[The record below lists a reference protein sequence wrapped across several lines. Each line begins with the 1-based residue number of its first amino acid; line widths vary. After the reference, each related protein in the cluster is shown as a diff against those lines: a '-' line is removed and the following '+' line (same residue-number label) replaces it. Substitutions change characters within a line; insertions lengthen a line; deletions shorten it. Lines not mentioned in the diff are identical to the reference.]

1 MSAMQN
7 RLRKSVILVLFF
19 FLFFLAATVSQADN
33 PVPDKPVEAAK
44 GMVASAHPLA
54 TAVGVEILKKGGN
67 AVDAAVATAFALGV
81 VEPNASGLGGG
92 GFIMFY
98 NAKTKKVEV
107 IDYREVAPFKAT
119 PDMYRLTPDR
129 KVIDEATTVG
139 HRAVA
144 VPGTL
149 AGLDM
154 ALKRWGTMK
163 LEDVMA
169 PAIRIAE
176 EGYTV
181 SETFNGMMK
190 DNFDKLTKFP
200 EAGKIYLK
208 NGLPYEVGDKIV
220 LKDLAKTYRLITQKG
235 PSVFYE
241 GEIADALVKEM
252 EKGGGLITKS
262 DLALYKPSLREPVR
276 GSYRGYEIVSM
287 PSPSSGGTHII
298 QILNILEGYDMA
310 KLGQNTPAAIH
321 IMAEAMKHAFADR
334 AQYSADTDF
343 AWVPTKGLLSKEY
356 AADIRKLI
364 SEDVV
369 SQKVPAGNPK
379 AYESGGTSHSSYI
392 DKDGNMVALTQTIN
406 LFFGSGVVIPGYGV
420 MMNDEMDDFIPIP
433 GNANSIQPRKK
444 PLSSMSPSI
453 VLKDGKPFLS
463 FGTPGATRILTA
475 LPQIFMN
482 IVDYGMDLQQAINA
496 PRIHCMTGDIFMES
510 RIPKETQEALKA
522 KGHKISVRGEMDLY
536 FGGAQ
541 GVMVDARTGKLYG
554 AADPRRDGFAKGY

>member
-1 MSAMQN
+1 MNAVRSPM
-7 RLRKSVILVLFF
+7 RKPVVLVPFLL
-19 FLFFLAATVSQADN
+19 LFFLAATASWADN
-33 PVPDKPVEAAK
+33 PVPAKPVEASK

-107 IDYREVAPFKAT
+107 IDYREIAPFKAT
-119 PDMYRLTPDR
+119 PDMYKLTPDR
-129 KVIDEATTVG
+129 KIVDQATTVG

-163 LEDVMA
+163 LKDVMA

-181 SETFNGMMK
+181 SATFNGMMK
-190 DNFDKLTKFP
+190 DNFDKLTKYP
-200 EAGKIYLK
+200 EAAKIYLK
-208 NGLPYEVGDKIV
+208 NGLPYEVGDRIV
-220 LKDLAKTYRLITQKG
+220 LKDLAKTYRLIAKKG
-235 PSVFYE
+235 PSVFYK
-241 GEIADALVKEM
+241 GEIADALVREM

-276 GSYRGYEIVSM
+276 GTYRGYEIVSM

-298 QILNILEGYDMA
+298 QLLNILEGYDMA
-310 KLGQNTPAAIH
+310 KLGPNSPAAIH
-321 IMAEAMKHAFADR
+321 VMAEAMKHAFADR
-334 AQYSADTDF
+334 AKFSGDTDF
-343 AWVPTKGLLSKEY
+343 TWTPTKWLLSKEY
-356 AADIRKLI
+356 AAEVRRQI
-364 SEDVV
+364 SEDKAA
-369 SQKVPAGNPK
+369 QKVPAGSPK
-379 AYESGGTSHSSYI
+379 AYESGGTSHSSYV
-392 DKDGNMVALTQTIN
+392 DKDGNMVSLTQTIN
-406 LFFGSGVVIPGYGV
+406 MFFGSGVIIPGYGV
-420 MMNDEMDDFIPIP
+420 MMNDEMDDFVPVP

-463 FGTPGATRILTA
+463 LGTPGATRIITT
-475 LPQIFMN
+475 LPQIFIN

-496 PRIHCMTGDIFMES
+496 PRIHCMTGDVFMES

-541 GVMVDARTGKLYG
+541 GIMVDGQTGRLYG
-554 AADPRRDGFAKGY
+554 GADPRRDGFAKGY

>member
-1 MSAMQN
+1 MSAVRIRM
-7 RLRKSVILVLFF
+7 RKSVVLVPFIVLF
-19 FLFFLAATVSQADN
+19 LLGATAAWADN
-33 PVPDKPVEAAK
+33 PVPAKPVEASK
-44 GMVASAHPLA
+44 GMAASAHPLA

-107 IDYREVAPFKAT
+107 IDYREIAPFKAT
-119 PDMYRLTPDR
+119 PDMYKLTPDR
-129 KVIDEATTVG
+129 KIVDKATTIG

-163 LEDVMA
+163 LKDVMA

-181 SETFNGMMK
+181 SATFNGMMK

-200 EAGKIYLK
+200 AAAKIYLK

-220 LKDLAKTYRLITQKG
+220 LKDLAKTYRLIARKG
-235 PSVFYE
+235 PSVFYK

-252 EKGGGLITKS
+252 EAGGGLISKA
-262 DLALYKPSLREPVR
+262 DLALYKPTLREPIR
-276 GSYRGYEIVSM
+276 GTYRGYEIISM

-310 KLGQNTPAAIH
+310 KLGQNTTAAIH
-321 IMAEAMKHAFADR
+321 TMAEVMKHAFADR
-334 AQYSADTDF
+334 AKYSADTDF

-356 AADIRKLI
+356 AAEIRKL
-364 SEDVV
+364 V
-369 SQKVPAGNPK
+369 SDGVAAQKVPAGNPW
-379 AYESGGTSHSSYI
+379 AYESGGTSHSSYV

-406 LFFGSGVVIPGYGV
+406 LFFGSGVVVPGYGV
-420 MMNDEMDDFIPIP
+420 MLNDEMDDFVPVP

-463 FGTPGATRILTA
+463 FGSPGATRILTA

-482 IVDYGMDLQQAINA
+482 IVDHGMDLQQAINA
-496 PRIHCMTGDIFMES
+496 PRIHCMTGEIFMES
-510 RIPKETQEALKA
+510 RIPKDVQDSLKA
-522 KGHKISVRGEMDLY
+522 KGHKVTVRGAMDLY

-541 GVMVDARTGKLYG
+541 GVMVDVKTGKLYG
-554 AADPRRDGFAKGY
+554 GADPRRDGFAAGY

>member
-1 MSAMQN
+1 MSVLQHLM
-7 RLRKSVILVLFF
+7 RKSVVLVLFF
-19 FLFFLAATVSQADN
+19 FLFFLAASVSLADN
-33 PVPDKPVEAAK
+33 PIPAKPVEAAK

-54 TAVGVEILKKGGN
+54 SAVGVEILKKGGN

-119 PDMYRLTPDR
+119 PDMYKLTPDG
-129 KVIDEATTVG
+129 KIIDKATFEG
-139 HRAVA
+139 HRSVA

-163 LEDVMA
+163 LKDVMA

-181 SETFNGMMK
+181 SATFNGMMK
-190 DNFDKLTKFP
+190 DNFDKLTKYP
-200 EAGKIYLK
+200 AAGKVYLK

-220 LKDLAKTYRLITQKG
+220 LKDLAKTYRLIAKKG
-235 PSVFYE
+235 PSVFYR
-241 GEIADALVKEM
+241 GEIADAMVKEM
-252 EKGGGLITKS
+252 EAGGGLITKD
-262 DLALYKPSLREPVR
+262 DLALYKPTLREPVR
-276 GSYRGYEIVSM
+276 GTYRGYEIISM

-298 QILNILEGYDMA
+298 QILNMLEGYDMA
-310 KLGQNTPAAIH
+310 KMGHNTPASLH
-321 IMAEAMKHAFADR
+321 IMAEVMKHAFADR
-334 AQYSADTDF
+334 SKYSGDKDF
-343 AWVPTKGLLSKEY
+343 VWVPTEALLSKDY
-356 AADIRKLI
+356 AASLRATI
-364 SEDVV
+364 SADSA
-369 SQKVPAGNPK
+369 SQKVPAGDAWK
-379 AYESGGTSHSSYI
+379 YQSGGTSHSSYV

-406 LFFGSGVVIPGYGV
+406 YFFGSGVLIPGYGI
-420 MMNDEMDDFIPIP
+420 MMNDEMDDFVPVP
-433 GNANSIQPRKK
+433 GNANSVQARKK

-453 VLKDGKPFLS
+453 VLKDGKPFFS
-463 FGTPGATRILTA
+463 FGTPGATRIITA
-475 LPQIFMN
+475 MPQILMN

-496 PRIHCMTGDIFMES
+496 PRIHCMTGEIFMES

-522 KGHKISVRGEMDLY
+522 KGHKVSLKGEMDLY

-541 GVMVDARTGKLYG
+541 GVLVDPATGKLYG